1 MDNAKL
7 NLESLIDSAALRSF
21 HFMVIGCCALTAML
35 DGFDTQSIAF
45 VVPDI
50 ATAWGIEPA
59 RFAPVFGAGLF
70 GGLLGA
76 IAFGRAGDRFGRRP
90 TLLLSVLL
98 FAVGSL
104 VTPAAGSLR
113 ELGAA
118 RLVTGIG
125 LGGALPAAIA
135 LTAEYAPRHLR
146 TTLVSLM
153 FCGFPLGAVLGG
165 LASAKLIAAFGWQS
179 VFIVGGALPLALL
192 PLLLALLPESV
203 RFLAANDRREAVAR
217 ILASLRCLDRWNGT
231 TAARSAVEPRARLS
245 SLLTRGRAAGTG
257 LLWATFFLS
266 LLVTYFLINWIPVV
280 AHRNG
285 LDTATAV
292 VAVAMLNLGS
302 IVGSL
307 VIARLADWSDRG
319 STIGWAYAIGAIAI
333 ALIGYAGG
341 SGAWLCS
348 LTFVAGVCSIGAQ
361 MCTVA
366 LCSAFYDTPVRATG
380 IGWSMGVGR
389 IGAIAGP
396 VLGGLLLGA
405 GISSPVL
412 FFIAGAASLGA
423 AIAVFALKRF
433 VLDRHPSAP
442 VDSSS
447 VPLAGDLLRR
457 TG

>member
-1 MDNAKL
+1 VDNAKL
-7 NLESLIDSAALRSF
+7 NLEALIDSAALRSF

-50 ATAWGIEPA
+50 ATAWSIEPA

-98 FAVGSL
+98 FAIGSL

-113 ELGAA
+113 DLSAA

-135 LTAEYAPRHLR
+135 LTSEYAPRHLR

-165 LASAKLIAAFGWQS
+165 LASAKLIAAFGWRS

-192 PLLLALLPESV
+192 PLLLAWLPESA
-203 RFLAANDRREAVAR
+203 RFLAAKGRHEAVAG
-217 ILASLRCLDRWNGT
+217 ILASLRCLERWNG
-231 TAARSAVEPRARLS
+231 AAASRPEPRARIS
-245 SLLTRGRAAGTG
+245 SLFARGTAAGTY

-307 VIARLADWSDRG
+307 VIARLADRSDRG
-319 STIGWAYAIGAIAI
+319 PTIGWAYAIGAIAI
-333 ALIGYAGG
+333 ALIGYTGG
-341 SGAWLCS
+341 SGAWLCA

-361 MCTVA
+361 LCTVA
-366 LCSAFYDTPVRATG
+366 LCSGFYATSVRATG

-412 FFIAGAASLGA
+412 FCIAGAASVGA
-423 AIAVFALKRF
+423 AIAVFALQRF
-433 VLDRHPSAP
+433 VLDRLPSAP
-442 VDSSS
+442 VDSSTAP
-447 VPLAGDLLRR
+447 VVGDLLRR

>member
-1 MDNAKL
+1 VDNAKL

-50 ATAWGIEPA
+50 AAAWSIEPA

-113 ELGAA
+113 DLSAA

-135 LTAEYAPRHLR
+135 LTSEYAPRHLR

-192 PLLLALLPESV
+192 PLLMAFLPESA
-203 RFLAANDRREAVAR
+203 RFLAAKGRHEAVAG
-217 ILASLRCLDRWNGT
+217 ILASLRCLERWNG
-231 TAARSAVEPRARLS
+231 AAASRPEPRARIS
-245 SLLTRGRAAGTG
+245 SLFTRGRAAGTY
-257 LLWATFFLS
+257 LLWTTFFLS

-307 VIARLADWSDRG
+307 VIARLADGSDRG

-333 ALIGYAGG
+333 ALIGYTGG
-341 SGAWLCS
+341 SGAWLCA

-361 MCTVA
+361 LCTVA
-366 LCSAFYDTPVRATG
+366 LCSGFYDTPVRATG
-380 IGWSMGVGR
+380 IGWSIGVGR
-389 IGAIAGP
+389 TGAIAGP

-442 VDSSS
+442 VESSTA
-447 VPLAGDLLRR
+447 PLAGDLFRR

>member
-1 MDNAKL
+1 VDNAKL

-50 ATAWGIEPA
+50 ATAWSIEPA

-113 ELGAA
+113 ELSAA

-135 LTAEYAPRHLR
+135 LTSEYAPRHLR

-192 PLLLALLPESV
+192 PLLMAFLPESA
-203 RFLAANDRREAVAR
+203 RFLAAKGRHEAVAG
-217 ILASLRCLDRWNGT
+217 ILASLRCLERWNG
-231 TAARSAVEPRARLS
+231 AGAGRPEPRARIS
-245 SLLTRGRAAGTG
+245 SLFTRGRAAGTY
-257 LLWATFFLS
+257 LLWMTFFLS

-307 VIARLADWSDRG
+307 VIARLADGSDRG
-319 STIGWAYAIGAIAI
+319 STIGWAYAIGAIGI
-333 ALIGYAGG
+333 ALIGYTGG
-341 SGAWLCS
+341 SGAWLCA

-361 MCTVA
+361 LCTVA
-366 LCSAFYDTPVRATG
+366 LCSGFYDTSVRATG

-412 FFIAGAASLGA
+412 FCIAGAASVGA
-423 AIAVFALKRF
+423 AIAGFALKRF

-442 VDSSS
+442 VESSTAPAAS
-447 VPLAGDLLRR
+447 DLLRR

>member
-7 NLESLIDSAALRSF
+7 NLEALIDSAALRSF
-21 HFMVIGCCALTAML
+21 HFMLIGCCALTAML

-50 ATAWGIEPA
+50 ATAWSIEPA

-76 IAFGRAGDRFGRRP
+76 MAFGRAGDRLGRRP

-104 VTPAAGSLR
+104 VTPVAGSLR
-113 ELGAA
+113 YLSAA

-135 LTAEYAPRHLR
+135 LTSEYAPRHLR

-203 RFLAANDRREAVAR
+203 RFLAANGRREAVAR
-217 ILASLRCLDRWNGT
+217 ILASLRCMERWNGV
-231 TAARSAVEPRARLS
+231 AVSRPEPRARIS
-245 SLLTRGRAAGTG
+245 SLFTRDRAAGTY
-257 LLWATFFLS
+257 LLWTTFFLS
-266 LLVTYFLINWIPVV
+266 LLVTYFLINWIPLV

-285 LDTATAV
+285 LDTGTAV

-319 STIGWAYAIGAIAI
+319 SAIGWAYAIGAIAI
-333 ALIGYAGG
+333 ALIGYTGG
-341 SGAWLCS
+341 SGAWLCA

-361 MCTVA
+361 LCTVA
-366 LCSAFYDTPVRATG
+366 LCSGFYDTSVRATG

-412 FFIAGAASLGA
+412 FCIAGAASVGA
-423 AIAVFALKRF
+423 AMAVFALKRF

-442 VDSSS
+442 VELSTA
-447 VPLAGDLLRR
+447 PAAADLLRR
-457 TG
+457 T

>member
-1 MDNAKL
+1 VDNAKL

-59 RFAPVFGAGLF
+59 RFAAVFGAGLF

-113 ELGAA
+113 DLSAA

-135 LTAEYAPRHLR
+135 LTSEYAPRHLR

-192 PLLLALLPESV
+192 PLLMAFLPESA
-203 RFLAANDRREAVAR
+203 RFLAAKGRLEAVAG
-217 ILASLRCLDRWNGT
+217 ILASLRCLERWNGA
-231 TAARSAVEPRARLS
+231 TAGRPEPRARIS
-245 SLLTRGRAAGTG
+245 SLFTRGRAAGTY
-257 LLWATFFLS
+257 LLWTTFFLS

-333 ALIGYAGG
+333 ALIGYAGA
-341 SGAWLCS
+341 SGAWLCA

-361 MCTVA
+361 LCTVA
-366 LCSAFYDTPVRATG
+366 LCSGFYDTPVRATG

-389 IGAIAGP
+389 VGAIAGP

-405 GISSPVL
+405 GISSPAL

-433 VLDRHPSAP
+433 VLDRHPGAP
-442 VDSSS
+442 VESSTALS
-447 VPLAGDLLRR
+447 AGDLLRR

>member
-50 ATAWGIEPA
+50 AAAWSIEPA

-113 ELGAA
+113 DLSAA

-135 LTAEYAPRHLR
+135 LTSEYAPRHLR

-192 PLLLALLPESV
+192 PLLMAFLPESA
-203 RFLAANDRREAVAR
+203 RFLAAKGRHEAVAG
-217 ILASLRCLDRWNGT
+217 ILASLRCLERWNG
-231 TAARSAVEPRARLS
+231 AAASRPEPRARIS
-245 SLLTRGRAAGTG
+245 SLFTRGRAAGTY
-257 LLWATFFLS
+257 LLWTTFFLS

-307 VIARLADWSDRG
+307 VIARLADGSDRG

-333 ALIGYAGG
+333 ALIGYTGG
-341 SGAWLCS
+341 SGAWLCA

-361 MCTVA
+361 LCTVA
-366 LCSAFYDTPVRATG
+366 LCSGFYDTPVRATG
-380 IGWSMGVGR
+380 IGWSIGVGR
-389 IGAIAGP
+389 TGAIAGP

-442 VDSSS
+442 VESSTA
-447 VPLAGDLLRR
+447 PLAGDLFRR